1 MLSLI
6 IPVLNPGAFAGQLA
20 RAIGGQRVRPDEI
33 IVLDSESNDGSVS
46 AFEAIGA
53 QIHRVPRRTFD
64 HGGTRRYGM
73 EIARG
78 DDLLYLTQDAIPADP
93 HAFDRLAAALHSAP
107 DIAIAYGRHQPR
119 AGANAFGA
127 HLRLF
132 AYPEVSHVRS
142 AADVPRVGLRT
153 AFASNTF
160 AMYRRSALEDVG
172 GFAPRIVSN
181 EDLHAAARMLLRGW
195 RVSYAAEA
203 IVEHSHDSSAI
214 AEARQFFDTGVMHA
228 EERWLLSTLGVPE
241 GSAAEFARSEYAYLR
256 ARREPWALPRWG
268 YRNAVR
274 LIAYRLGRAHHVLP
288 TSVKRRLTAQ
298 PAYWAQQ

>member
-6 IPVLNPGAFAGQLA
+6 IPTLNPGAFAGRLV
-20 RAIGGQRVRPDEI
+20 RAIEGQRLRPDEI
-33 IVLDSESNDGSVS
+33 IVLDSESDDGSVS
-46 AFEAIGA
+46 AFKEMGA
-53 QIHRVPRRTFD
+53 HVHVVPRGTFD
-64 HGGTRRYGM
+64 HGGTRRRGM
-73 EIARG
+73 DLARG

-93 HAFDRLAAALHSAP
+93 HAFERLAEALHSAR

-153 AFASNTF
+153 AFASNSF
-160 AMYRRSALEDVG
+160 AVYRRSALEDVG

-195 RVSYAAEA
+195 RISYTADAV
-203 IVEHSHDSSAI
+203 VEHSHDYSAF

-228 EERWLLSTLGVPE
+228 EERWLLSALGVPE

-256 ARREPWALPRWG
+256 TRREPWPLARWG
-268 YRNAVR
+268 YRNTVR
-274 LIAYRLGRAHHVLP
+274 LIAYRLGRAHRVLP
-288 TSVKRRLTAQ
+288 TLVKRRLTAQ
-298 PAYWAQQ
+298 PAYWRRQ